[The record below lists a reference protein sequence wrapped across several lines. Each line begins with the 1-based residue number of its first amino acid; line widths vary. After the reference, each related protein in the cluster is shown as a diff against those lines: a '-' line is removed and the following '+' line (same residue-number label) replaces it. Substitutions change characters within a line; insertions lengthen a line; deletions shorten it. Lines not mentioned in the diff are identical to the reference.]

1 MLVPMII
8 GTNVLV
14 FVMGLFSVG
23 ATIVLS
29 GRKAHALRK
38 TALKKQKKGWGRLKK
53 EFVQKDQTKVLPLNE
68 KKDGDEN
75 ATSLKNIFKEKAKII
90 IDTNVLEHGKKGT
103 FLSAASLVNKI
114 DADRLKAR
122 EFLRA
127 KQHFHENLNE
137 QKQKLKKRIRKKL
150 ENRNNYLEN
159 ERLCFLEES
168 SSKLAKLLDADEV
181 SMPSICNSLKGILH
195 CKKNSIIYGEQDL
208 ANKMYIITKGNVK
221 IISESNT
228 RVLQRHDLFGIEMIS
243 AAKAANSKPEVDEDG
258 NVELP
263 TRKDHTYAHGTDV
276 ELLYMDYEQL
286 VFFYKSGLLK
296 KGQARTLSL
305 IQKLV
310 LERTRR
316 LKMKND
322 NLLQEV
328 EVFKNLDKEKLDK
341 IIDSMVLVSF
351 RPGDFIIKEDDLA
364 LDFFVIVKG
373 EVKVLKNNV
382 GEITTKCSH
391 DVFGENALSVQKEK
405 ALRSASIKATIH
417 TDCYKLSRSKLKI
430 LVKENVL
437 SEEELM
443 KFQASLRTAYE

>member
-1 MLVPMII
+1 M
-8 GTNVLV
+8 
-14 FVMGLFSVG
+14 
-23 ATIVLS
+23 
-29 GRKAHALRK
+29 
-38 TALKKQKKGWGRLKK
+38 
-53 EFVQKDQTKVLPLNE
+53 NE

-90 IDTNVLEHGKKGT
+90 IDTNVLEHGKKGS

-228 RVLQRHDLFGIEMIS
+228 RVLQRHDIFGIEMIS

-286 VFFYKSGLLK
+286 VSFFNFFHFLIYLI
-296 KGQARTLSL
+296 LSIYL
-305 IQKLV
+305 I
-310 LERTRR
+310 
-316 LKMKND
+316 
-322 NLLQEV
+322 
-328 EVFKNLDKEKLDK
+328 
-341 IIDSMVLVSF
+341 
-351 RPGDFIIKEDDLA
+351 
-364 LDFFVIVKG
+364 
-373 EVKVLKNNV
+373 
-382 GEITTKCSH
+382 ITY
-391 DVFGENALSVQKEK
+391 V
-405 ALRSASIKATIH
+405 
-417 TDCYKLSRSKLKI
+417 
-430 LVKENVL
+430 
-437 SEEELM
+437 
-443 KFQASLRTAYE
+443 